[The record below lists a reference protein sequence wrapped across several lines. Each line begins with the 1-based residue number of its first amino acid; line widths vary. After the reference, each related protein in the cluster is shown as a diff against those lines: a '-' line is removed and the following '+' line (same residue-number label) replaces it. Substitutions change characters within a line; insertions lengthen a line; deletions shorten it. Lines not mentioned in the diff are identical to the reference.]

1 MFGQKRRRKK
11 QGSIIEK
18 KHVANARRYTTKKNG
33 RYRGPWMSEWRLKKY
48 SFFEDNEHVC
58 TTHPFGTS
66 TISSFCTLQRPRRF
80 PPASTPLSSSFL
92 KAASMTASSP
102 ILAFLCWQARMSL
115 NASAGKQTAAA
126 RPLPAYQEVALSST
140 GRNSSQGEG
149 DSYPDTKWFLVII
162 CQWYIMY
169 TCRPCQQ
176 IYIFNINFGFL
187 FTA

>member
-102 ILAFLCWQARMSL
+102 ISAFLCWQARMSL
-115 NASAGKQTAAA
+115 SASAGKQTAAA

-140 GRNSSQGEG
+140 GRKSSHKVKVIHILVGMI
-149 DSYPDTKWFLVII
+149 SYENLSMIQM
-162 CQWYIMY
+162 C